1 MVRRFCPPR
10 HYARCARLWSAACA
24 LGVAVAAVGG
34 CGVDRTGLQ
43 QVQLPDDAGNGTEA
57 MARGDAPAD
66 GTSVDGAGG
75 QSGIDGVGGGAGGGG
90 GTNIGGAGG
99 DANLGTGGVG
109 DAGATTGTG
118 GSPNPGTG
126 GVGDAGATT
135 GTGGVGDAGATTGTG
150 GIGNTGTGGVGPG
163 DGGPGDGLGDGGPGG
178 TDGGVNGTGGVG
190 DAGAT
195 TGTGGR
201 GGAGGTGCTP
211 ATCTNGCCAGTTCI
225 TTLSAQQC
233 GHGGGACQ
241 PCAPCDRCSVA
252 GTCELDPTSLW
263 DLWAVSATLNAID
276 PNVKAPASTTWD
288 LDSGEV
294 GGTLP
299 DPFVELD
306 ILAQPLIT
314 LGHTAT
320 IVDTLFPNW
329 TGLPTAAQAL
339 LNPAAPL
346 TASDLMGERWQIV
359 VGDDD
364 VGVANATSGETMCE
378 IDGPLVPT
386 DFHNGTFT
394 RIGVD
399 SCFSATFRLTCH
411 M

>member
-10 HYARCARLWSAACA
+10 HFAARCARLWWAACA
-24 LGVAVAAVGG
+24 LGVAVVAIGG

-43 QVQLPDDAGNGTEA
+43 QVQLPDDAGNGT
-57 MARGDAPAD
+57 MVRGDAPAD
-66 GTSVDGAGG
+66 RTSVDGTGG
-75 QSGIDGVGGGAGGGG
+75 QSGIDGVGGGAGDGGAASGGG
-90 GTNIGGAGG
+90 GAGTGGAI
-99 DANLGTGGVG
+99 GTGGVI
-109 DAGATTGTG
+109 GTG
-118 GSPNPGTG
+118 GMIGTG
-126 GVGDAGATT
+126 GAI
-135 GTGGVGDAGATTGTG
+135 GTGGMIGTG
-150 GIGNTGTGGVGPG
+150 GIGTG
-163 DGGPGDGLGDGGPGG
+163 GGPGDGLGDGGPGG
-178 TDGGVNGTGGVG
+178 TPPGDGGVNGTGGVG

-201 GGAGGTGCTP
+201 GGAGGGPGAGCTP
-211 ATCTNGCCAGTTCI
+211 ATCTNGCCAGATCI
-225 TTLSAQQC
+225 TSLSAQQC

-263 DLWAVSATLNAID
+263 DLWAVSAALNPID
-276 PNVKAPASTTWD
+276 PNIKAPASTTWD

-306 ILAQPLIT
+306 ILAQPVTT

-320 IVDTLFPNW
+320 IVDALFPNW
-329 TGLPTAAQAL
+329 TGLPTATQAL
-339 LNPAAPL
+339 LNPVAPL
-346 TASDLMGERWQIV
+346 TASDLMGGRQWQIV

-364 VGVANATSGETMCE
+364 VGVASATSGETMCQ
-378 IDGPLVPT
+378 IDGPLVPA
-386 DFHNGTFT
+386 DFRNGTFT

-411 M
+411 L